1 MARFKGHDLYLN
13 DGDQIYFGDNT
24 EAAMWFESG
33 VLYLNSTISG
43 TDPINDGDLVT
54 KRYLNAEILAAA
66 SGVKLIQFSTSL
78 GESSTTDTSW
88 QEKLDINVSNIPSGN
103 YKIAWSFEWSFSR
116 TKDPGANFG
125 VHVDWGTITVSETEM
140 TPNQTYGKGAYYQ
153 SSGFGHISL
162 DAGNHKVALN
172 YCSGVNTST
181 TYIRRAC
188 LEIWRIINV

>member
-54 KRYLNAEILAAA
+54 KRYLLAAV
-66 SGVKLIQFSTSL
+66 SGVKLIQFATSL
-78 GESSTTDTSW
+78 GESSTTDTAW

-103 YKIAWSFEWSFSR
+103 YKIAWSFEWSLSD
-116 TKDPGANFG
+116 KKAVGANFG
-125 VHVDWGTITVSETEM
+125 VHIDWGAITLSEIEM
-140 TPNQTYGKGAYYQ
+140 TPVQSYGEGAYYQ
-153 SSGFGHISL
+153 SSGFGHTNL
-162 DAGNHKVALN
+162 DAGNHKIALN
-172 YCSGVNTST
+172 YCSGVSTAT

>member
-54 KRYLNAEILAAA
+54 KRYVDRIEF
-66 SGVKLIQFSTSL
+66 IQFSTSL
-78 GESSTTDTSW
+78 VESSTTDTSW
-88 QEKLDINVSNIPSGN
+88 QEKLDINVSNILAAN
-103 YKIAWSFEWSFSR
+103 HKIAWSFEWSFSSN
-116 TKDPGANFG
+116 KDPGANFG
-125 VHVDWGTITVSETEM
+125 VHIDWGAITLSEIEM
-140 TPNQTYGKGAYYQ
+140 TPKQTYKEGGYYQ
-153 SSGFGHISL
+153 SSGFGHTNL
-162 DAGNHKVALN
+162 DAGNHKIALN
-172 YCSGVNTST
+172 YCSGVSTST